1 MRIDTRRDTF
11 NMSEIENRRFMYQ
24 PQTGTLILGRQ
35 YHKSDMYGSHAEEHA
50 DSGASEPYDS
60 FIRGWIGTGKQYKH
74 GVIHFSPSIDSR
86 YPQQFDKGFS
96 TLEMFAENGAVSDT
110 VIRGFGDVWE
120 QPLSNLL
127 TERSERLSEVFSILI
142 DNRSR
147 FEAGELSSAWLTLP
161 TTAEQLHAAMQSVG
175 ITADNPQDFFIT
187 GIPTP

>member
-1 MRIDTRRDTF
+1 MLVGIVPNPYAERSGKTTLSIYDNIMRIDTRRDTF

-35 YHKSDMYGSHAEEHA
+35 YHKSGMYGSHAEEHA

-96 TLEMFAENGAVSDT
+96 TLEMFTENGAGDNT
-110 VIRGFGDVWE
+110 VIRGFGDTWE

-127 TERSERLSEVFSILI
+127 PESLMV
-142 DNRSR
+142 
-147 FEAGELSSAWLTLP
+147 
-161 TTAEQLHAAMQSVG
+161 
-175 ITADNPQDFFIT
+175 
-187 GIPTP
+187 